1 MAKENKKRKKRS
13 DRGEATLPRNT
24 ARSAHGT
31 LRSYTVGALPILD
44 RILNRMRLEEHL
56 QAYLPDEDARTRP
69 STSRTLLVLVRNLL
83 LSREPLYGIG
93 EWAAQHPP
101 HLLRI
106 SAAELT
112 RLNDDRMGRALDRL
126 FLADMP
132 SLALAVAMQVVREF
146 QVSLDELHNDSTTI
160 TFTGAYTHADGRRF
174 LGEPTL
180 TITWGHNKDHRP
192 DLKQLLFILTVA
204 QDGGV
209 PMHFRAADGNTAD
222 VGTHRDTWELLC
234 RLAGRRDFL
243 YVADCKLASSGNM
256 NYIADHHGKFLTI
269 LPRGRGEDKAFRQQL
284 RQKQVTWE
292 HLLDRTDECGEVVD
306 RYSTCP
312 QPASTSEGYRLV
324 WYHSMLKAEQ
334 DAVSRSRQIQRT
346 LKRLEELRRKLLSP
360 KTRYRQATKVRKAVA
375 TILKELDTEEWSHFK
390 VLPKVTT
397 TYHAE
402 KPGRPKSTTRFL
414 RRYRTRFDLHYEV
427 DLEKVAESAT
437 EDGVF
442 PLVTNVAEL
451 SPKDLLEAYKRQ
463 PVIEKRFSQ
472 LKTDFSVA
480 PVYLKEVR
488 RIQALLCAYFFALMA
503 EALVERELRRAMQ
516 REEIESL
523 PMYPE
528 GRPCHRPTARRLI
541 DLFAAVQRHEFAGR
555 KGLPQVMTTELSGL
569 QRRLLRLLGVSGTD
583 YGR

>member
-1 MAKENKKRKKRS
+1 MANQNKKRKKRP
-13 DRGEATLPRNT
+13 DGEESALPPNT
-24 ARSAHGT
+24 ARSAQGT
-31 LRSYTVGALPILD
+31 LRSYTVGALPILN
-44 RILNRMRLEEHL
+44 RVLKRMRLEEHL
-56 QAYLPDEDARTRP
+56 QAYLPEEDGRTQP
-69 STSRTLLVLVRNLL
+69 STPKALVVLVRNLL

-93 EWAAQHPP
+93 EWAAQHAP
-101 HLLRI
+101 HLLGI
-106 SAAELT
+106 SAAELR

-126 FLADMP
+126 FLADMS

-146 QVSLDELHNDSTTI
+146 EVSLDELHNDSTTV
-160 TFTGAYTHADGRRF
+160 TFTGAYTQADGRRF
-174 LGEPTL
+174 LGQPTL

-204 QDGGV
+204 EDGGV

-222 VGTHRDTWELLC
+222 VGTHRETWELLC
-234 RLAGRRDFL
+234 RLAGRCDFL

-256 NYIADHHGKFLTI
+256 NYIAEHHGRFVTI
-269 LPRGRGEDKAFRQQL
+269 LPRGRREDKAFREQL

-292 HLLDRTDECGEVVD
+292 HLLDKTDECGELVD
-306 RYSTCP
+306 RYSICP
-312 QPASTSEGYRLV
+312 QGASTSEGYHLV
-324 WYHSMLKAEQ
+324 WYHSTLKAEQ
-334 DAVSRSRQIQRT
+334 DAIGRGRQIQRT

-375 TILKELDTEEWSHFK
+375 AILQELDTEDWIRFQ

-402 KPGRPKSTTRFL
+402 KPGRPKANTRFL
-414 RRYRTRFDLHYEV
+414 RRHHTRFDLHYEV
-427 DLEKVAESAT
+427 DLERVNESAMG
-437 EDGVF
+437 DGVF
-442 PLVTNVAEL
+442 PLVTNVPEL
-451 SPKDLLEAYKRQ
+451 SPRGLLEAYKRQ

-503 EALVERELRRAMQ
+503 EALVERELRRAME
-516 REEIESL
+516 REGLDSL

-528 GRPCHRPTARRLI
+528 GRPCHRPTTRRLI
-541 DLFAAVQRHEFAGR
+541 DLFAAVQRHEFLGR
-555 KGLPQVMTTELSGL
+555 KGLPEVMITDLTRL
-569 QRRLLRLLGVSGTD
+569 QRRLLRLLGMSDTD